1 MRELWLIGIGTG
13 SPNHIT
19 LQARQA
25 LCAAALILLP
35 KKGVDKS
42 ALAALRRRII
52 DESGASAPVIE
63 FDYPVRDPDLP
74 YVQAV
79 DRWHGEIAR
88 RWQSALAGR
97 RLQGPV
103 ALLVWGDPSLYDSSL
118 RIAERLNPKPRI
130 RMLPGISALQALTC
144 AHAIPC
150 NTLGGEVTVTTGRR
164 LRERGWPRDAR
175 SVVVMLDGACSF
187 QTLDSADTHI
197 WWGAY
202 LGMDEQLLERGP
214 LAEAAPR
221 ILTAR
226 AAARAR
232 HGWIMD
238 TYLLRRMSGGGGFS
252 SHSARSRTIQE
263 PWA

>member
-52 DESGASAPVIE
+52 GESGASAPVIE
-63 FDYPVRDPDLP
+63 FDYPVRTPDLP
-74 YVQAV
+74 YAQAV
-79 DRWHGEIAR
+79 DQWHGEIAR

-238 TYLLRRMSGGGGFS
+238 TYLLRRMSGGGFFES
-252 SHSARSRTIQE
+252 FRA
-263 PWA
+263 